1 MCFTD
6 VMVVLGEVTLGC
18 EFNHPNYKKNWSI
31 NPVFACL
38 CLKK

>member
-18 EFNHPNYKKNWSI
+18 EFNHPNYKKKMGPLI
-31 NPVFACL
+31 QCLLACA
-38 CLKK
+38 

>member
-18 EFNHPNYKKNWSI
+18 EFNHPNYKKW
-31 NPVFACL
+31 VH
-38 CLKK
+38 

>member
-18 EFNHPNYKKNWSI
+18 EFNHPNYKKMGPLI
-31 NPVFACL
+31 QCLLACA
-38 CLKK
+38 